1 MSLIL
6 QLINS
11 AKKGI
16 KFPPSKDIIWI
27 HWPFWK
33 SPSNCNQVPLH
44 LWTNLFPFLALSLS
58 ISSPFLFSRA
68 VIIVEKSFLVPY
80 VVLRSLRHKVIPGLY
95 LLRVVQTKEET
106 FLITWKV
113 KMESNFKSPHISEED
128 WIRPNT
134 FGTHRLWLKFWR
146 FGFWAPEQRKR
157 GFKWDPS
164 SGSIVQDF
172 KSTEIRKGL
181 CRRLYYA

>member
-44 LWTNLFPFLALSLS
+44 LATNLFPFLLSLHIFS
-58 ISSPFLFSRA
+58 FLFSRA

-95 LLRVVQTKEET
+95 LLRAVQTKEET

-128 WIRPNT
+128 WIQPNT
-134 FGTHRLWLKFWR
+134 FRTHWLSLKFWR
-146 FGFWAPEQRKR
+146 FGF
-157 GFKWDPS
+157 
-164 SGSIVQDF
+164 
-172 KSTEIRKGL
+172 
-181 CRRLYYA
+181 